1 MDATARRVGRRQK
14 STPKRHPSFS
24 PLPSILIVQ
33 DLALAVSSFVTTVR
47 MPSTLPS
54 AGPDEADAVDEFF
67 GDDDAIDRRGLA
79 AAEDRALAARF
90 RNVGYHETYEESQE
104 ERLQEGFEVGY
115 TQAFAVAREIGTRLG
130 RSVLQ
135 GQWEASRATFTTP
148 PPTSD
153 THTGKGMGTP
163 TAGRQAAYKQIA
175 KLIKERLT
183 APDLSLEALQS
194 LQKELHGEDGETK
207 R

>member
-1 MDATARRVGRRQK
+1 
-14 STPKRHPSFS
+14 
-24 PLPSILIVQ
+24 
-33 DLALAVSSFVTTVR
+33 

-54 AGPDEADAVDEFF
+54 AGPDEAGAEDEFF

-90 RNVGYHETYEESQE
+90 RNVGYHETYEACQE

-115 TQAFAVAREIGTRLG
+115 TQAFAVAKEIGTRLG

-135 GQWEASRATFTTP
+135 GQWEASRATFPTTP

-153 THTGKGMGTP
+153 TNTGEGIGTP
-163 TAGRQAAYKQIA
+163 TAGRQAAYTQIA

-194 LQKELHGEDGETK
+194 LQKELHGEDGET
-207 R
+207 RR